1 MKRKKQSETGREREN
16 NEMIYGSLYSNE
28 LYANMV
34 CSNKLSTLNQNTAEK
49 NIQPDS
55 NNTHIQQCVDSC
67 TSVLVRTKCTSVLVS
82 TI

>member
-1 MKRKKQSETGREREN
+1 MEQKIKRKKTSEAGREREN
-16 NEMIYGSLYSNE
+16 NEMIYGALYYNE

-55 NNTHIQQCVDSC
+55 FSTHIQQYVSV
-67 TSVLVRTKCTSVLVS
+67 SVLLYFCPCEDQV
-82 TI
+82 